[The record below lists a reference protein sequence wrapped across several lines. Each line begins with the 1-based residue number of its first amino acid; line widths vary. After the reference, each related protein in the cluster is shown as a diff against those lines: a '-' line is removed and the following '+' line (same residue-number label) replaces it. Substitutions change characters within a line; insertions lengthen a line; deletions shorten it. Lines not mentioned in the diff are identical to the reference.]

1 MCTHTHT
8 HTHSFYTSF
17 INRHALE
24 ARCSYKN
31 WGHRRTGNDA
41 DPNLCSPKVHIL
53 EGEVD
58 REGRLASPKG
68 QLRLVRN
75 SKDRT

>member
-1 MCTHTHT
+1 MSEREGSWITM
-8 HTHSFYTSF
+8 
-17 INRHALE
+17 IR
-24 ARCSYKN
+24 AR
-31 WGHRRTGNDA
+31 R
-41 DPNLCSPKVHIL
+41 

-68 QLRLVRN
+68 HLRLVRN

>member
-1 MCTHTHT
+1 M
-8 HTHSFYTSF
+8 
-17 INRHALE
+17 IR
-24 ARCSYKN
+24 AR
-31 WGHRRTGNDA
+31 RQ
-41 DPNLCSPKVHIL
+41 
-53 EGEVD
+53 GEVD